1 MTRICLISIVSLLLF
16 GGCTNTKSGGG
27 EPIVAPTV
35 ITNEVQDVGD
45 PVLPPYKPWWY
56 EE

>member
-1 MTRICLISIVSLLLF
+1 MIRIFLISIAALLVF

-35 ITNEVQDVGD
+35 ITNAVQDVED
-45 PVLPPYKPWWY
+45 PVLPPYKPWWV